1 MPEDAPVT
9 IAILPFKF
17 SFFIAPLQNQHRRFA
32 CAEILFL
39 KVTQFKQKPF
49 NNAQGD
55 IYIPSALCILK
66 FAFALTLY
74 SSASA
79 TLNKSFN
86 LCYGNKVVVTKD
98 SVLQAGCS
106 NGKFDNIL

>member
-32 CAEILFL
+32 CAEILFV

-49 NNAQGD
+49 DNAQGD
-55 IYIPSALCILK
+55 IYISFCIVHYK
-66 FAFALTLY
+66 ICFCVNA
-74 SSASA
+74 
-79 TLNKSFN
+79 
-86 LCYGNKVVVTKD
+86 
-98 SVLQAGCS
+98 VLVH
-106 NGKFDNIL
+106 FRHP